1 MLERSVNP
9 VWRGLRSVPLS
20 AGRTPLAVHAKG
32 NPMNEKNEE
41 LKNDASESP
50 MKFWR
55 DNAKS
60 MLKGSI
66 ESIESTAK
74 QIIVIC
80 GILEGI
86 YFHAI
91 TYSDIRGYI
100 GTVEGIFYLA
110 PLFLW
115 LLSIL
120 FAVLVFSPKV
130 YHTNI
135 ASGRESKET
144 FLQIVTYK
152 HNKLRISQIIFFS
165 SFIFLLIAMGIYL
178 W

>member
-1 MLERSVNP
+1 MDEEIQEKVT
-9 VWRGLRSVPLS
+9 GLP
-20 AGRTPLAVHAKG
+20 
-32 NPMNEKNEE
+32 
-41 LKNDASESP
+41 ESP

-55 DNAKS
+55 DNAKA
-60 MLKGSI
+60 MLGQSI
-66 ESIESTAK
+66 ESIESAAK
-74 QIIVIC
+74 QIILIC

-91 TYSDIRGYI
+91 TYSEIRGYI

-110 PLFLW
+110 PLVLW

-135 ASGRESKET
+135 ASGRESKKT
-144 FLQIVTYK
+144 FIDVVTRK
-152 HNKLRISQIIFFS
+152 HKNLKISQTIFFI

-178 W
+178 F

>member
-1 MLERSVNP
+1 
-9 VWRGLRSVPLS
+9 
-20 AGRTPLAVHAKG
+20 
-32 NPMNEKNEE
+32 MNEKKEE
-41 LKNDASESP
+41 PIGGPPESP

-60 MLKGSI
+60 MLGTSI
-66 ESIESTAK
+66 ESIESAAK

-91 TYSDIRGYI
+91 TYSDIRGCI
-100 GTVEGIFYLA
+100 GVVTGIFYLA
-110 PLFLW
+110 PLVLW

-135 ASGRESKET
+135 VSGRESKET
-144 FLQIVTYK
+144 FIKIVTYK
-152 HNKLRISQIIFFS
+152 HGMLKTSQTIFFI
-165 SFIFLLIAMGIYL
+165 SFIFLLIAMGLYL
-178 W
+178 WRI

>member
-1 MLERSVNP
+1 
-9 VWRGLRSVPLS
+9 
-20 AGRTPLAVHAKG
+20 
-32 NPMNEKNEE
+32 MNEKNEE
-41 LKNDASESP
+41 PVSGLPESP

-55 DNAKS
+55 DNAKAV
-60 MLKGSI
+60 LGQSI
-66 ESIESTAK
+66 ESIESAAK
-74 QIIVIC
+74 QIILIC

-91 TYSDIRGYI
+91 TYSDISGYI

-115 LLSIL
+115 LLSIF

-130 YHTNI
+130 YYTNI
-135 ASGRESKET
+135 ASSRESKET
-144 FLQIVTYK
+144 FIKVVTYK
-152 HNKLRISQIIFFS
+152 HKNLKTSQTIFFV
-165 SFIFLLIAMGIYL
+165 SFIFLLIAMGLYL

>member
-1 MLERSVNP
+1 MAE
-9 VWRGLRSVPLS
+9 
-20 AGRTPLAVHAKG
+20 
-32 NPMNEKNEE
+32 ENEE
-41 LKNDASESP
+41 KVAGLPESP

-74 QIIVIC
+74 QIIAIC

-91 TYSDIRGYI
+91 TYSDIRGCI

-135 ASGRESKET
+135 ASSRESKET
-144 FLQIVTYK
+144 FIKIVTYK
-152 HNKLRISQIIFFS
+152 HKKLKISQYIFFV
-165 SFIFLLIAMGIYL
+165 SFIFLLIAMGLYL

>member
-1 MLERSVNP
+1 
-9 VWRGLRSVPLS
+9 
-20 AGRTPLAVHAKG
+20 
-32 NPMNEKNEE
+32 MNENNEE
-41 LKNDASESP
+41 QITGLPESP

-55 DNAKS
+55 DNAKA
-60 MLKGSI
+60 MLGQSI
-66 ESIESTAK
+66 ESIEIAAK
-74 QIIVIC
+74 QIILIC

-91 TYSDIRGYI
+91 TYSDIRGCI

-144 FLQIVTYK
+144 YIKIVTDK
-152 HNKLRISQIIFFS
+152 HKYLKISQTIFFV

-178 W
+178 F

>member
-1 MLERSVNP
+1 MD
-9 VWRGLRSVPLS
+9 
-20 AGRTPLAVHAKG
+20 
-32 NPMNEKNEE
+32 EKDEE
-41 LKNDASESP
+41 QKNDAPESP

-74 QIIVIC
+74 QIIAIC

-100 GTVEGIFYLA
+100 GTTEGIFYLA

-115 LLSIL
+115 LVSIL

-135 ASGRESKET
+135 ASSRESKET
-144 FLQIVTYK
+144 YLKIVTFK
-152 HNKLRISQIIFFS
+152 HGMLKISQIIFFI
-165 SFIFLLIAMGIYL
+165 SFIFLLIDMGLYL
-178 W
+178 WGC

>member
-1 MLERSVNP
+1 MDEEKVA
-9 VWRGLRSVPLS
+9 GL
-20 AGRTPLAVHAKG
+20 T
-32 NPMNEKNEE
+32 
-41 LKNDASESP
+41 ESP

-74 QIIVIC
+74 QIIAIC

-91 TYSDIRGYI
+91 TYSDIRGCI

-135 ASGRESKET
+135 ASHRESKET
-144 FLQIVTYK
+144 FIKIVAYK
-152 HNKLRISQIIFFS
+152 HGMLKTSQIIFFI
-165 SFIFLLIAMGIYL
+165 SFIFLLIAMGLYL
-178 W
+178 WDC

>member
-1 MLERSVNP
+1 
-9 VWRGLRSVPLS
+9 
-20 AGRTPLAVHAKG
+20 
-32 NPMNEKNEE
+32 MNEKNE
-41 LKNDASESP
+41 KPITGVPESP

-60 MLKGSI
+60 MLG
-66 ESIESTAK
+66 ESITSVESAAK
-74 QIIVIC
+74 QIIAIC
-80 GILEGI
+80 AILEGI

-91 TYSDIRGYI
+91 TYSDIRGCV
-100 GTVEGIFYLA
+100 GTVAGIFYLA
-110 PLFLW
+110 PLVLW

-144 FLQIVTYK
+144 FIKIVTYK
-152 HNKLRISQIIFFS
+152 HNKLKISQYIFFA
-165 SFIFLLIAMGIYL
+165 SFIFLLIAMGLYL

>member
-1 MLERSVNP
+1 M
-9 VWRGLRSVPLS
+9 
-20 AGRTPLAVHAKG
+20 T
-32 NPMNEKNEE
+32 EKNEE
-41 LKNDASESP
+41 PITGLPESP

-55 DNAKS
+55 ENAKS

-74 QIIVIC
+74 QIIAIC

-91 TYSDIRGYI
+91 TYSDIRGCI

-135 ASGRESKET
+135 ASGTESKET
-144 FLQIVTYK
+144 FIKIVTYK
-152 HNKLRISQIIFFS
+152 HKRLKISQYIFFV
-165 SFIFLLIAMGIYL
+165 SFIFLLIAMGFYL

>member
-1 MLERSVNP
+1 
-9 VWRGLRSVPLS
+9 
-20 AGRTPLAVHAKG
+20 
-32 NPMNEKNEE
+32 MNEKNE
-41 LKNDASESP
+41 KPISGVPESP

-60 MLKGSI
+60 MLGTSI
-66 ESIESTAK
+66 ESIESAAK
-74 QIIVIC
+74 QIIAIC

-91 TYSDIRGYI
+91 TYSDIRGSI
-100 GTVEGIFYLA
+100 GIVSGIFYLA
-110 PLFLW
+110 PLVLW
-115 LLSIL
+115 LLSII

-144 FLQIVTYK
+144 FIKIVTYK
-152 HNKLRISQIIFFS
+152 HGMLKTSQTIFFI
-165 SFIFLLIAMGIYL
+165 SFIFLLIAMGLYL
-178 W
+178 WQT

>member
-1 MLERSVNP
+1 
-9 VWRGLRSVPLS
+9 
-20 AGRTPLAVHAKG
+20 
-32 NPMNEKNEE
+32 MNEKNEE
-41 LKNDASESP
+41 PVSGMPESP

-55 DNAKS
+55 DNAKAI
-60 MLKGSI
+60 LGQSI
-66 ESIESTAK
+66 ESVESAAK
-74 QIIVIC
+74 QIIFIC

-110 PLFLW
+110 PLVLW
-115 LLSIL
+115 LISIF

-130 YHTNI
+130 YDTNI
-135 ASGRESKET
+135 ASSRESKIT
-144 FLQIVTYK
+144 FIDIVTKK
-152 HNKLRISQIIFFS
+152 HRRLKISQTIFFI
-165 SFIFLLIAMGIYL
+165 SFIFLLIAMGLYL

>member
-1 MLERSVNP
+1 
-9 VWRGLRSVPLS
+9 
-20 AGRTPLAVHAKG
+20 
-32 NPMNEKNEE
+32 MNEKKEE
-41 LKNDASESP
+41 PTPGVAESP

-55 DNAKS
+55 DNAKA
-60 MLKGSI
+60 MLGQSI
-66 ESIESTAK
+66 ESIESAAK
-74 QIIVIC
+74 QIILIC

-91 TYSDIRGYI
+91 TYSDISGCI

-110 PLFLW
+110 PLVLW

-144 FLQIVTYK
+144 FIEVVTRK
-152 HNKLRISQIIFFS
+152 HKNLKISQTIFFV

-178 W
+178 F

>member
-1 MLERSVNP
+1 LLAQRK
-9 VWRGLRSVPLS
+9 LRF
-20 AGRTPLAVHAKG
+20 RTPLSVQAKG

-41 LKNDASESP
+41 LKNDAPESS

-55 DNAKS
+55 ELAKS

-74 QIIVIC
+74 QIIAIC

-100 GTVEGIFYLA
+100 GTLEGVFYLA

-135 ASGRESKET
+135 ASGRESKAT
-144 FLQIVTYK
+144 FLEIVTKK
-152 HNKLRISQIIFFS
+152 HKRLRIAQTIFFI
-165 SFIFLLIAMGIYL
+165 SFIFLLIAMGLYL